1 MYILIF
7 FSYIE
12 SRPNIK
18 YILFSDISDVV
29 FLRNP
34 FDLMRLLGD
43 HLYIGDDMDDYP
55 FARHL
60 EWTKTKMEQC
70 FGPSFNKQGE
80 TKSLLDMSVI
90 YNAGIIGGPRHIMLR
105 FLRQLTEELRELLG
119 DNCNTAAV
127 NHIAHKYFDDVTFS
141 GFPLTSKYKIYQNQM
156 AATYVIH
163 K

>member
-1 MYILIF
+1 
-7 FSYIE
+7 
-12 SRPNIK
+12 
-18 YILFSDISDVV
+18 
-29 FLRNP
+29 
-34 FDLMRLLGD
+34 MRLLGD